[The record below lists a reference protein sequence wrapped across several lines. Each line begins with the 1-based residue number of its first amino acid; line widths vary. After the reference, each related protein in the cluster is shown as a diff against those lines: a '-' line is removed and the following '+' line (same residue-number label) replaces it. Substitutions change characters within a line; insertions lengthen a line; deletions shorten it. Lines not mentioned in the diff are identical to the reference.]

1 MSSKRMTKEQM
12 AEVAGWG
19 YRAATREGAEMILGR
34 FPHWPG
40 VEHVYQDKERRKST
54 LSSIGVILKNGQEFT
69 IKVSIPRQKRKDK
82 HNG

>member
-1 MSSKRMTKEQM
+1 VSNKRMTKEQM

-40 VEHVYQDKERRKST
+40 VEHVYQDKG
-54 LSSIGVILKNGQEFT
+54 SIGVILKNGQEFT
-69 IKVSIPRQKRKDK
+69 IKVSIPRQKGKDK